1 MAKTNEGG
9 IQYMKPRVCVLKTD
23 GINCDQETV
32 HAFTIAGGQAK
43 TVLLNQLR
51 AQKNLL
57 DDFQI
62 LVIPGGFSYGDDIA
76 SGKILALE
84 LMLFLQDQLQAFVD
98 QGKLIIGICNG
109 FQVLVRAQLL
119 PHVSMQRQQATLLT
133 NDSGKFECRWVALR
147 VEKSKCIFTQGL
159 ENSSITLPVAHAE
172 GKFFAEEKELNQIE
186 SEHLVALRYAH
197 DDVVTEE
204 YPYNPNGS
212 LHGIAGVT
220 DTSGRVFGLMPHP
233 ERFIYDY
240 QYPLRTKDHADPV
253 GLKIFSNAVSYAKQ
267 L

>member
-1 MAKTNEGG
+1 
-9 IQYMKPRVCVLKTD
+9 MKPKVCVLKTD

-32 HAFTIAGGQAK
+32 HAFTVAGAEAK

-57 DDFQI
+57 GEFQI

-84 LMLFLQDQLQAFVD
+84 LMLFLQDQLESFVD
-98 QGKLIIGICNG
+98 QEKLIIGICNG

-119 PHVSMQRQQATLLT
+119 PHVSPQISKKRQQATLLT
-133 NDSGKFECRWVALR
+133 NNSGKFECRWVNLR
-147 VEKSKCIFTQGL
+147 VEKSNCIFTKGL

-172 GKFFAEEKELNQIE
+172 GKFFAETQELNQIE
-186 SEHLVALRYAH
+186 SEHLVALRYTH
-197 DDVVTEE
+197 DDVATQE

-212 LHGIAGVT
+212 LHSIAGVT

-240 QYPLRTKDHADPV
+240 QHPLRTKNHADPV
-253 GLKIFSNAVSYAKQ
+253 GLKIFSNAVTYAKQ

>member
-1 MAKTNEGG
+1 
-9 IQYMKPRVCVLKTD
+9 MKPKVCVLKTD

-32 HAFTIAGGQAK
+32 HAFNVAGGHAEI
-43 TVLLNQLR
+43 VLLNQLR

-57 DDFQI
+57 DKFQI

-84 LMLFLQDQLQAFVD
+84 LMLFLQEQLQEFVD
-98 QGKLIIGICNG
+98 QRKLIIGICNG

-119 PHVSMQRQQATLLT
+119 PQVSKKQQQATLLT
-133 NDSGKFECRWVALR
+133 NDSGKFECRWVNLK
-147 VEKSKCIFTQGL
+147 VEKSNCIFTQGL
-159 ENSSITLPVAHAE
+159 ADSSITLPVAHAE
-172 GKFFAEEKELNQIE
+172 GKFFAETQELNQIE
-186 SEHLVALRYAH
+186 SKHLVALRYAH
-197 DDVVTEE
+197 DDMAIEE

-212 LHGIAGVT
+212 LHGIAGVA
-220 DTSGRVFGLMPHP
+220 DSSGRVFGLMPHP

-240 QYPLRTKDHADPV
+240 QHPRRTKSDADPV
-253 GLKIFSNAVSYAKQ
+253 GLKIFENAVSYAKQ